1 MYRFGLSFQN
11 ISVCLSES
19 LIPHLAGASSLK
31 PWVRGH
37 LLPDLLEAFVLD
49 VAEGEWHISAGKGL
63 PVSIHMNPS
72 PAGEAS
78 EHLRAEQIGQSG
90 NPGSL
95 FMVLVFMEAL
105 QPQYI
110 LVG

>member
-78 EHLRAEQIGQSG
+78 EHLGA
-90 NPGSL
+90 
-95 FMVLVFMEAL
+95 
-105 QPQYI
+105 
-110 LVG
+110 

>member
-1 MYRFGLSFQN
+1 MCF
-11 ISVCLSES
+11 SES
-19 LIPHLAGASSLK
+19 RIPHLAGASALK

-37 LLPDLLEAFVLD
+37 ILPDLLETFILD
-49 VAEGEWHISAGKGL
+49 VAEGEWHISAGKSL

-90 NPGSL
+90 DPGTL
-95 FMVLVFMEAL
+95 FVVLILMEAL

>member
-1 MYRFGLSFQN
+1 MCF
-11 ISVCLSES
+11 SES
-19 LIPHLAGASSLK
+19 CIPHLAGASALK
-31 PWVRGH
+31 PWIRGH
-37 LLPDLLEAFVLD
+37 ILPDLLEALILD
-49 VAEGEWHISAGKGL
+49 IAEGERHISAGKSL

-78 EHLRAEQIGQSG
+78 EHLRAEKIGQSG